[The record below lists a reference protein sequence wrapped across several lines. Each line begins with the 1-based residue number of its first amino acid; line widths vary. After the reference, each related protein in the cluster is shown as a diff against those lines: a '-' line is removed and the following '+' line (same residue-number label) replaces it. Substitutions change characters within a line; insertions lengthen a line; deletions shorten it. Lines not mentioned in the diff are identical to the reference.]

1 MGREGWKAM
10 ERVGNR
16 GEREGKDVN
25 GYGGMGRGREGA
37 NRNERV
43 RKREGGLDF
52 DICPGV
58 HTANYT
64 IGS

>member
-1 MGREGWKAM
+1 MGREGWKAK

-16 GEREGKDVN
+16 GEREGE
-25 GYGGMGRGREGA
+25 GREWVWRDGKGRDGA